1 MYLCFVIYIYT
12 YIYCTASI
20 FLCVCEMRMG
30 VELTSLQ
37 QLFDDDEVAAF
48 YTYNLLFM
56 NKLFMYVVVCSCR
69 YWTIGPII

>member
-1 MYLCFVIYIYT
+1 
-12 YIYCTASI
+12 
-20 FLCVCEMRMG
+20 MG